1 MDRFFLNPW
10 ALALGLLSG
19 GIVLLYILK
28 LRRKKVR
35 ISSTLLWETVISD
48 TRANAPWQKLRK
60 NLLMFIQI
68 LALLLLALALA
79 RPFIFGSAKAGGKV
93 VVVIDTSASMLATD
107 ESPDRLGKAIELARR
122 AVGDLGPAE
131 EGMLIAAGSTPQL
144 LASFSRDKRQLL
156 GALDDVRQYAG
167 GEADIDAALKLASSV
182 TSGSR
187 SRAVVISDGALPE
200 LDPLAVRDLKL
211 SYTKVGSESAN
222 MAITGAGARQNPFT
236 GQYDLFAAVQ
246 SYESAPEDVD
256 VVVNR
261 GAETADVRTVSIGPG
276 ERQEVNLTGLG
287 YSSEPYEISLDRKDL
302 LEEDNRAYVTLPEE
316 TPLNVAL
323 CTSGES
329 ILLRKALENV
339 RGVVLSEYKD
349 GQLYVPEGVADDVK
363 IDCWVVDGDAAAP
376 EDLVSSY
383 IFFNTSKHIAL
394 PVVAGPEAML
404 DFSADPPVIPMVVGL
419 DRASPLLRFVSIGD
433 IKLKSMRR
441 CTLQPWGK
449 AAVDGSEGPLV
460 VTGDNNGQRTVYVAF
475 SLYDSDFPLRAGF
488 PIFLANA
495 LRFLGSSGAANSG
508 RTIPAGTQVDMLAP
522 PLAARAEVSG
532 PAKSHQEIALAARGY
547 TLRGLDHPGIYR
559 IDYLDE
565 SGKPVGRIQV
575 PVSLVNAEES
585 NIAPADTLR
594 VTGVEEALASGGE
607 AATEEIAAMKD
618 VRVNREFYTLLI
630 LVMMGLICVEWLLF
644 HTRAL

>member
-156 GALDDVRQYAG
+156 GALEDVRQYAG
-167 GEADIDAALKLASSV
+167 GEADVDAALKLASSV
-182 TSGSR
+182 TSGSQA
-187 SRAVVISDGALPE
+187 RAIVISDGALPE
-200 LDPLAVRDLKL
+200 LDPLAVRDLRL
-211 SYTKVGSESAN
+211 SYTRVGSESAN

-246 SYESAPEDVD
+246 SYESAPVEVD

-261 GAETADVRTVSIGPG
+261 GTETVDVRTVEIEPG

-287 YSSEPYEISLDRKDL
+287 YSPEPYEISLDRKDL
-302 LEEDNRAYVTLPEE
+302 LDEDNRAYVTLPEE
-316 TPLNVAL
+316 RPLNVAL
-323 CTSGES
+323 CTRGES

-339 RGVVLSEYKD
+339 RGVVLSEYTD
-349 GQLYVPEGVADDVK
+349 GRLYVPEGVPDAVK

-376 EDLVSSY
+376 EDTVSSY
-383 IFFNTSKHIAL
+383 VFFNTSQHLAL
-394 PVVAGPEAML
+394 PVVAGPEAVL

-419 DRASPLLRFVSIGD
+419 DRSSPLLRYVSIGD

-441 CTLQPWGK
+441 CQLLPWGK
-449 AAVDGSEGPLV
+449 AVVDGSEGPLV

-475 SLYDSDFPLRAGF
+475 NAYESDFPLRAGF

-495 LRFLGSSGAANSG
+495 LRFLGSSGAASSG
-508 RTIPAGTQVDMLAP
+508 RTVPAGSQVDMLSP
-522 PLAARAEVSG
+522 PLAVKAEVSG
-532 PAKSHQEIALAARGY
+532 PARSLQEIGLASRSF
-547 TLRGLDHPGIYR
+547 TLRGLYHPGVYTVDYR
-559 IDYLDE
+559 DE
-565 SGKPVGRIQV
+565 AGKPVGQVQV

-585 NIAPADTLR
+585 NITPAETLR
-594 VTGVEEALASGGE
+594 VTGVVAALASGGK
-607 AATEEIAAMKD
+607 AATEEIRAMKD
-618 VRVNREFYTLLI
+618 VRVNREFFTWLI
-630 LVMMGLICVEWLLF
+630 LAMMGIICIEWLIF